1 MNQEKQPQLVEFDWH
16 GESWSIRPTYEQQP
30 YSGEYLIQKHNAPTS
45 IPMNLNCLTLHLG
58 IHKPEPEIPL
68 ETVSL
73 FFHLTSKITPEPL
86 PYILQTANELRIH
99 NQ

>member
-1 MNQEKQPQLVEFDWH
+1 
-16 GESWSIRPTYEQQP
+16 
-30 YSGEYLIQKHNAPTS
+30 
-45 IPMNLNCLTLHLG
+45 MNLNCLTLHLG

-73 FFHLTSKITPEPL
+73 FFHLTSKITPDPL
-86 PYILQTANELRIH
+86 PYILQTANELRIY